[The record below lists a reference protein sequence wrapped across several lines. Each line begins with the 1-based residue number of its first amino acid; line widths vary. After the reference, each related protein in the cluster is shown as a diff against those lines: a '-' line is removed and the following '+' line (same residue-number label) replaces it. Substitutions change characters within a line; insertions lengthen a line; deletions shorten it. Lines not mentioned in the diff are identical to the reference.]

1 MSWRTTPRAFTRRE
15 FLGSSLALASASAAV
30 PAFIQ
35 QSALALPTAQPDM
48 SSIPGVPED
57 HILVVV
63 QLSGGND
70 GLNTV
75 IPFRDDNYYRARPSI
90 GVREREV
97 IELQKLAGGR
107 ATGMGLHP
115 QLAPIKELYD
125 EGLATIVQGIG
136 YPNPNRSHFKSM
148 DIWHTADTS
157 ATGDGWIGRY
167 FDSQCCGAGKG
178 ESGQPEGQPGI
189 AIGRTAPLA
198 MQGRKVKP
206 VAFETPDLFRWTG
219 EDVHESLARPYDAIT
234 RTGVREGTPEG
245 SNAAFLMRTALDAQ
259 VSSELIRNAVA
270 KQPLVDYP
278 GSALGKQ
285 LAMVGSMIRTGLNT
299 RVYYVTLGGF
309 DTHAG
314 QGGANGNHAQLLGQF
329 AQAVRAFYADLG
341 EQGNAQRVLTM
352 SFSEFG
358 RRVGQNASGG
368 TDHGTAAPMFLFG
381 PMVNAGVIGAHP
393 SLTDLDS
400 GDLKYK
406 IDFRRVYAD
415 ILGEWMGADP
425 KAVLGGR
432 YNGLGVLRG

>member
-1 MSWRTTPRAFTRRE
+1 
-15 FLGSSLALASASAAV
+15 
-30 PAFIQ
+30 
-35 QSALALPTAQPDM
+35 M

-75 IPFRDDNYYRARPSI
+75 VPFADDNYYRVRPGI
-90 GVREREV
+90 GIREREL
-97 IELQKLAGGR
+97 IELQRLGNGR
-107 ATGMGLHP
+107 ATGLGLHP
-115 QLAPIKELYD
+115 KLAPIKDLYD
-125 EGLATIVQGIG
+125 EGMAAVVQGVG

-148 DIWHTADTS
+148 DIWQTADTS

-167 FDSQCCGAGKG
+167 FDSQCCGEGKG
-178 ESGQPEGQPGI
+178 ESGQAETASQPGI

-198 MQGRKVKP
+198 MQGRRVTP
-206 VAFETPDLFRWTG
+206 IAFETPDLFRWTG
-219 EDVHESLARPYDAIT
+219 EDVHESLVDPYEHLT
-234 RTGVREGTPEG
+234 RTGVRDGAEAG

-270 KQPLVDYP
+270 KRPLVNYP
-278 GSALGKQ
+278 GTPLGKQ
-285 LAMVGSMIRTGLNT
+285 LAMVGSMIRSGLDT
-299 RVYYVTLGGF
+299 RVYYVVHGGF

-314 QGGANGNHAQLLGQF
+314 QGGANGQHAQLLDQF
-329 AQAVRAFYADLG
+329 AQAVRAFYSDLN

-381 PMVNAGVIGAHP
+381 PMVNAGVIGDHP

-400 GDLKYK
+400 GDLKYM

-415 ILGEWMGADP
+415 ILRDWMGADP
-425 KAVLGGR
+425 RVVLDGSYR
-432 YNGLGVLRG
+432 TLGVLRT